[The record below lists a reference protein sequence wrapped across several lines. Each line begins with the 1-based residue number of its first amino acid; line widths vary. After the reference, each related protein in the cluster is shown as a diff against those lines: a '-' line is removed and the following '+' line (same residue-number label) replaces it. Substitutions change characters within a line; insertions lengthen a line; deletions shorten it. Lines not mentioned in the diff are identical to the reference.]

1 MTHSVS
7 SRDVIEML
15 KRDGWFQ
22 VGVTGDHFHFK
33 HGTKLGKVTV
43 PHPRKD
49 IAIGTLKSIERQA
62 QLKLRRR

>member
-7 SRDVIEML
+7 SRDVIDLL
-15 KRDGWFQ
+15 KKDGWFQ

-33 HGTKLGKVTV
+33 HATKPGKVTV

-62 QLKLRRR
+62 HLKLRRR

>member
-1 MTHSVS
+1 MTNSLS
-7 SRDVIEML
+7 SRDVIDLL
-15 KRDGWFQ
+15 KQDGWFQ

-33 HGTKLGKVTV
+33 HVSKAGKVTV

-62 QLKLRRR
+62 QLNMRRR